1 MPRLVIKLITG
12 FVFCELKLRFRIIK
26 LTKMKKSI
34 SFIVMLSVLVVSCQL
49 DLSGQYVYRVP
60 EFKNDGILTG
70 TLDEVN
76 IDSTMIKLA
85 INKILNDQYKEV
97 HSILIYRDEKLVF
110 EEYFEGHQWQW
121 DGPAHHGDYVKWDS
135 EMLHNIMS
143 ATKSLTSACIG
154 IAIDKGII
162 DNVHQSIF
170 DYLPDH
176 RHLSTGGKEKITIE
190 HLLTMTSGLEWR
202 EWSAPYSS
210 AENPT
215 IGIWFQDK
223 DPITYILEKPLVDE
237 PGAAF
242 NYSTGNMVLLGEI
255 IHRASNMSIDEFSEQ
270 FLFNPLSIDT
280 AHWAVKFENGVD
292 GNNLMITPRAMV
304 KFGAMYL
311 NEGVYDGQQI
321 VPETW
326 IDKSKTPFPVNYR
339 INIPGEASGRM
350 GYTYSWWTKTYYKSG
365 KPINMYTASGFGGQ
379 HIMILPELNTVVVF
393 TGGNYITKRP
403 PFKILEKYIIPAVKL
418 NK

>member
-1 MPRLVIKLITG
+1 
-12 FVFCELKLRFRIIK
+12 
-26 LTKMKKSI
+26 MKKSI
-34 SFIVMLSVLVVSCQL
+34 SFIVWFSFLLVSCQL
-49 DLSGQYVYRVP
+49 DLSDQYFYRAP
-60 EFKNDGILTG
+60 EYKHDGILTG
-70 TLDEVN
+70 TLHEVN
-76 IDSTMIKLA
+76 IDSVMIKLA
-85 INKILNDQYKEV
+85 INKILNGQYKEV
-97 HSILIYRDEKLVF
+97 HSILIYRDDKLVL
-110 EEYFEGHQWQW
+110 EEYFKGHKWQW
-121 DGPAHHGDYVKWDS
+121 DGPAHHGDNVNWDGT
-135 EMLHNIMS
+135 MPHNIMS

-176 RHLSTGGKEKITIE
+176 SHLCASGKENITIE

-223 DPITYILEKPLVDE
+223 DPISYILEKPLVDE
-237 PGAAF
+237 PGTAF

-255 IHRASNMSIDEFSEQ
+255 IHNASNMSIDEFSEKY
-270 FLFNPLSIDT
+270 LFEPLNIDT
-280 AHWAVKFENGVD
+280 ALWAVKFENGVD

-311 NEGVYDGQQI
+311 NEGAWDEQQI
-321 VPETW
+321 VPEAW
-326 IDKSKTPFPVNYR
+326 IEKSKNPFPGNYR

-365 KPINMYTASGFGGQ
+365 KPINMFTASGFGGQ
-379 HIMILPELNTVVVF
+379 HIMVLPELSTVITF

-403 PFKILEKYIIPAVKL
+403 PFKILEKYFIPAIKL

>member
-1 MPRLVIKLITG
+1 
-12 FVFCELKLRFRIIK
+12 
-26 LTKMKKSI
+26 MKKSI
-34 SFIVMLSVLVVSCQL
+34 SFIVLLSIIMASCQL
-49 DLSGQYVYRVP
+49 DLSGQYIYKVP
-60 EFKNDGILTG
+60 EYKNDGIFTG

-76 IDSTMIKLA
+76 IDSAMIKLA
-85 INKILNDQYKEV
+85 VNKILNGQYKEV
-97 HSILIYRDEKLVF
+97 HSIMIYRDGKLVL
-110 EEYFEGHQWQW
+110 EEYFEGHKFQW
-121 DGPAHHGDYVKWDS
+121 DGPAHHGDNVIWDDK
-135 EMLHNIMS
+135 MLHNIMS
-143 ATKSLTSACIG
+143 ATKSVTSACIG

-176 RHLSTGGKEKITIE
+176 RHLGVDGKENITIE
-190 HLLTMTSGLEWR
+190 HLLTMTSGLEWK

-237 PGAAF
+237 PGTAF

-255 IHRASNMSIDEFSEQ
+255 IHIATNMSIDKFSEKY
-270 FLFNPLSIDT
+270 LFEPLEIDT
-280 AHWAVKFENGVD
+280 ALWAVKFENGVD

-304 KFGAMYL
+304 KFGALYL
-311 NEGVYDGQQI
+311 KEGIWDGQQI
-321 VPETW
+321 VPEEW
-326 IDKSKTPFPVNYR
+326 IEKSKTPFPVNYR

-365 KPINMYTASGFGGQ
+365 KPINMFTASGFGGQ
-379 HIMILPELNTVVVF
+379 HIMVLPELNTVITF

-403 PFKILEKYIIPAVKL
+403 PFKILEKYFIPAIKPEY
-418 NK
+418 

>member
-1 MPRLVIKLITG
+1 
-12 FVFCELKLRFRIIK
+12 
-26 LTKMKKSI
+26 MKKSI
-34 SFIVMLSVLVVSCQL
+34 SFIVWFSFLLVSCQL
-49 DLSGQYVYRVP
+49 DLSDQYIYQAP
-60 EFKNDGILTG
+60 EYKHDGILTG
-70 TLDEVN
+70 TLHEVN
-76 IDSTMIKLA
+76 IDSVMIKLA
-85 INKILNDQYKEV
+85 INKILNGQYKEV
-97 HSILIYRDEKLVF
+97 HSILIYRDDKLVL
-110 EEYFEGHQWQW
+110 EEYFEGHKWQW
-121 DGPAHHGDYVKWDS
+121 DGPAHHGDNVNWDGT
-135 EMLHNIMS
+135 MPHNIMS

-176 RHLSTGGKEKITIE
+176 SHLCASGKENITIE

-223 DPITYILEKPLVDE
+223 DPISYILEKPLVDE
-237 PGAAF
+237 PGTAF

-255 IHRASNMSIDEFSEQ
+255 IHNASNMSIDEFSEKY
-270 FLFNPLSIDT
+270 LFEPLNIDT
-280 AHWAVKFENGVD
+280 ALWAVKFENGVD

-304 KFGAMYL
+304 KFGAIYL
-311 NEGVYDGQQI
+311 NEGAWDGQQI
-321 VPETW
+321 VPEAW
-326 IDKSKTPFPVNYR
+326 IEKSKNPFPGNYR

-365 KPINMYTASGFGGQ
+365 KPINMFTASGFGGQ
-379 HIMILPELNTVVVF
+379 HIMVLPELSTVITF
-393 TGGNYITKRP
+393 TCGNYITKRP
-403 PFKILEKYIIPAVKL
+403 PFKILEKYFIPAIKL